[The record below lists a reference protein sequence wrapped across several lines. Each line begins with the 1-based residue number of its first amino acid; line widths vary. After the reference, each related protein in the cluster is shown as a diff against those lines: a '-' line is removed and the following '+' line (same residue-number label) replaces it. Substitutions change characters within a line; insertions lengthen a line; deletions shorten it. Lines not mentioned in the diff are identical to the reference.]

1 MNPTYSIII
10 PHHNSP
16 SLLQRLLN
24 SIPERNDLEVIVVD
38 DNSDEE
44 KRAYSSRSDV
54 KILYID
60 KLQTRGA
67 GKARNEG
74 LAVAQGKWLLFA
86 DADDF
91 YKEGFVNV
99 LDKYV
104 DSSCDVVYFDA
115 DSVDSNTFKPTPGR
129 TRTLNRIVASYA
141 SGISDEDEIR
151 YKTHIPWNKMVRR
164 SLIDKYNICF
174 EEVAQGND
182 AMFSFLVGYYAD
194 KIDVIQQKLYV
205 YTYTTNSITTRK
217 KRSDELLLCGL
228 ENYFKQKQFLK
239 KVGHSDWLRSFP
251 HYLYFVYKLRGISG
265 LLRVLKVFFT
275 NVRKISRSKHKY
287 VEITNKHPK

>member
-1 MNPTYSIII
+1 MKPTYSIII

-24 SIPERNDLEVIVVD
+24 SIPERDDLEVIVVD
-38 DNSDEE
+38 DNSD
-44 KRAYSSRSDV
+44 KDKKAYSQRTDV
-54 KILYID
+54 KIVYID
-60 KLQTRGA
+60 EKQTRGA

-74 LAVAQGKWLLFA
+74 IAVSEGKWLLFA

-91 YKEGFVNV
+91 YADGFIEV

-104 DSSCDVVYFDA
+104 DSNYDVVYFDA
-115 DSVDSNTFKPTPGR
+115 SSKDSDTLKDSNR
-129 TRTLNRIVASYA
+129 TDNLNIIICDYV
-141 SGISDEDEIR
+141 SGISNEDEIR
-151 YKTHIPWNKMVRR
+151 YKVHVPWNKMVNR
-164 SLIDKYNICF
+164 SLIDKYDICF

-194 KIDVIQQKLYV
+194 KIYVIPQKLYV
-205 YTYTTNSITTRK
+205 YTLTQNSITTK
-217 KRSDELLLCGL
+217 KKKSDELLLCGL

-251 HYLYFVYKLRGISG
+251 HYLYFVYKLRGLSG
-265 LLRVLKVFFT
+265 LLRVLKVFVT
-275 NVRKISRSKHKY
+275 NTQTIRRSKHKY

>member
-24 SIPERNDLEVIVVD
+24 SIPKRNDLEVIVVD
-38 DNSDEE
+38 DNSD
-44 KRAYSSRSDV
+44 KDKKAYSQRTDV
-54 KILYID
+54 KIVYID
-60 KLQTRGA
+60 EKQTRGA

-74 LAVAQGKWLLFA
+74 IAVSEGKWLLFA

-91 YKEGFVNV
+91 YADGFIEV

-104 DSSCDVVYFDA
+104 DSNYDVVYFDA
-115 DSVDSNTFKPTPGR
+115 SSKDSDTLKDSNR
-129 TRTLNRIVASYA
+129 TDNLNIIICNYV
-141 SGISDEDEIR
+141 SGISNEDEIR

-182 AMFSFLVGYYAD
+182 AMYSFLVGYYAD
-194 KIDVIQQKLYV
+194 KIYVIPHRLYV
-205 YTYTTNSITTRK
+205 YTLTQNSITTK
-217 KRSDELLLCGL
+217 KKKSDELLLCGL

-251 HYLYFVYKLRGISG
+251 HYLYFVYKLRGLSG
-265 LLRVLKVFFT
+265 LLRVLKVFVT
-275 NVRKISRSKHKY
+275 NTQTIRRSKHKY

>member
-1 MNPTYSIII
+1 MKPTYSIII

-24 SIPERNDLEVIVVD
+24 SIPERDDLEVIVVD
-38 DNSDEE
+38 DNSD
-44 KRAYSSRSDV
+44 KDKKAYSQRTDV
-54 KILYID
+54 KIVYID
-60 KLQTRGA
+60 EKQTRGA

-74 LAVAQGKWLLFA
+74 IAVSEGKWLLFA

-91 YKEGFVNV
+91 YADGFIEV

-104 DSSCDVVYFDA
+104 DSNYDVVYFDA
-115 DSVDSNTFKPTPGR
+115 SSKDSDTLKDSNR
-129 TRTLNRIVASYA
+129 TDNLNIIICNYV
-141 SGISDEDEIR
+141 SGISNEDEIR

-182 AMFSFLVGYYAD
+182 AMYSFLVGYYAD
-194 KIDVIQQKLYV
+194 KIYVIPHRLYV
-205 YTYTTNSITTRK
+205 YTLTQNSITTK
-217 KRSDELLLCGL
+217 KKKSDELLLCGL

-251 HYLYFVYKLRGISG
+251 HYLYFVYKLRGLSG
-265 LLRVLKVFFT
+265 LLRVLKVFVT
-275 NVRKISRSKHKY
+275 NTQTIRRSKQKY

>member
-1 MNPTYSIII
+1 MKPTYSIII

-24 SIPERNDLEVIVVD
+24 SIPERDDLEVIVVD
-38 DNSDEE
+38 DNSD
-44 KRAYSSRSDV
+44 KDKKAYSQRTDV
-54 KILYID
+54 KIVYID
-60 KLQTRGA
+60 EKQTRGA

-74 LAVAQGKWLLFA
+74 IAVSQGKWLLFA

-99 LDKYV
+99 LDNYV

-115 DSVDSNTFKPTPGR
+115 ESVDSNTFKPTPGR
-129 TRTLNRIVASYA
+129 TRTLNRIVENYTN
-141 SGISDEDEIR
+141 GISDEDEIR
-151 YKTHIPWNKMVRR
+151 YKMHMPWNKMVRR

-194 KIDVIQQKLYV
+194 KIYVIPQKLYV
-205 YTYTTNSITTRK
+205 YTLTPNSITTK
-217 KRSDELLLCGL
+217 KKKSEDLLLCGL

-251 HYLYFVYKLRGISG
+251 HYLYFVYKLRGLSG

-275 NVRKISRSKHKY
+275 NARKISRSKHKY

>member
-1 MNPTYSIII
+1 MKPTYSIII

-16 SLLQRLLN
+16 LLLQRLLD

-38 DNSDEE
+38 DNSDED
-44 KRAYSSRSDV
+44 KKAYSQRTDV
-54 KILYID
+54 KIVYID
-60 KLQTRGA
+60 EKQTRGA

-74 LAVAQGKWLLFA
+74 IAVSEGKWLLFA

-91 YKEGFVNV
+91 YADGFIEV

-104 DSSCDVVYFDA
+104 DSNYDVVYFDA
-115 DSVDSNTFKPTPGR
+115 SSKDSDTLKDSNR
-129 TRTLNRIVASYA
+129 TDNLNIIICNYV
-141 SGISDEDEIR
+141 SGISNEDEIR

-182 AMFSFLVGYYAD
+182 AMYSFLVGYYAD
-194 KIDVIQQKLYV
+194 KIYVIPHRLYV
-205 YTYTTNSITTRK
+205 YTLTQNSITTK
-217 KRSDELLLCGL
+217 KKKSDELLLCGL

-251 HYLYFVYKLRGISG
+251 HYLYFVYKLRGLSG
-265 LLRVLKVFFT
+265 LLRVLKVFVT
-275 NVRKISRSKHKY
+275 NTQTIRRSKHKY